1 MQPEG
6 KFLGQPRSFWAY
18 VRTISQQ
25 AGYASKGRGVHT
37 YTPAEIRKA
46 LRELGLNTDELF
58 DGTQTTA
65 FGDTLIE
72 YFDHR
77 ANVLNKEVKDHL
89 MDAPEARALFE
100 KTRKELQPT
109 CPLPLNKQKGE
120 KAGHAFLTG
129 FVNMLV
135 EHHSGGHECDYDPR
149 KLTAVTRDGRP
160 LRTLARRVDGA
171 FPTAVD
177 PVAVWEVKEY
187 YFTTTFGSRIADG
200 VYETLLDGMELE
212 ELREHE
218 GVDVLHY
225 LMVDSYNTWWNM
237 GRSYLCRMVDITH
250 MGYVDEV
257 LFGREVF
264 DRLPELVPEWVRR
277 AKAQATSAPSSL
289 PGGGQLFG

>member
-1 MQPEG
+1 M
-6 KFLGQPRSFWAY
+6 GQPRSFWAY
-18 VRTISQQ
+18 VRTISQK

-37 YTPAEIRKA
+37 YSAAEIRKA
-46 LRELGLNTDELF
+46 LLDLDLNPDELF
-58 DGTQTTA
+58 VGTQTTA
-65 FGDTLIE
+65 LADTLLE

-77 ANVLNKEVKDHL
+77 AHVLNHEVKDFL
-89 MDAPEARALFE
+89 MDAPEARKLF
-100 KTRKELQPT
+100 KATYDDLQPN

-120 KAGHAFLTG
+120 KAGYAFLTG
-129 FVNMLV
+129 FVNMLI
-135 EHHSGGHECDYDPR
+135 EHYSGGHECDYDPR
-149 KLTAVTRDGRP
+149 QLTAITRDGRP

-171 FPTAVD
+171 FPSVVD

-187 YFTTTFGSRIADG
+187 YFTTTFGSRIADS

-250 MGYVDEV
+250 MGFVDEV

-264 DRLPELVPEWVRR
+264 ERLPVLVPDWVAR
-277 AKAQATSAPSSL
+277 AKVQAP
-289 PGGGQLFG
+289 